1 MVALRLVSEKL
12 DNRVGSFKVEF
23 CESRGNAERTRCPR
37 GMASYSEKVLTSTR
51 GSYRFEPATQNLE
64 TAKTDVVQ
72 LRWDERL
79 FSYMVYINTN
89 GNVERR
95 LGTGKTGLWRL
106 EESMVNVPKG
116 LENQECTFLSN
127 SRNQKHMAQPCELH
141 QTLSLI
147 ISVNVLYLNR
157 M

>member
-12 DNRVGSFKVEF
+12 DNRVGNFNVES

-37 GMASYSEKVLTSTR
+37 GMASSLEKVLTSIR
-51 GSYRFEPATQNLE
+51 GSYRFEPVTQNLE

-89 GNVERR
+89 GYVPRW
-95 LGTGKTGLWRL
+95 LGTGKTGLWRSQ
-106 EESMVNVPKG
+106 ESMVNVPQG
-116 LENQECTFLSN
+116 LENQGCLVLSN
-127 SRNQKHMAQPCELH
+127 SRKQKRMAQPTKLLQNIVSHHLC
-141 QTLSLI
+141 
-147 ISVNVLYLNR
+147 VNVL
-157 M
+157 